1 MIKIILGLGSGLV
14 LVRQI
19 SGISYLIIAQDLA
32 LVLGWLVLLLV
43 AMSLFL
49 GLLGGWFL
57 ANKEALSLLELKKKD
72 RVLIFSPHPDDE
84 TLAMGGLINEL
95 LKRRIPFKI
104 IWITCGDGNPSLF
117 WRDKKFKY
125 SPAKFIQTA
134 KERRQEAI
142 RAMATLGVKRGRL
155 LFWGYPDGFLLK
167 MWNYPQKLVTS
178 KTTRLNY
185 SLCFSKNGRYREYRG
200 KNLVTDIK
208 EVLKIF
214 SPTIVFAP
222 HFQDTNPDHRA
233 VSFFVQKAIK
243 ESNWQGRV
251 YQYLI
256 HFKWLGLFRLYP
268 SNYGYREK
276 FLYPPRMLAKKGKWF
291 VFWLHPEQ
299 LKKKKAA
306 LETYKSQLI
315 VPSLKLLFRSFLAQ
329 NEIFEEVDYSSSSR
343 R

>member
-14 LVRQI
+14 LVHKI
-19 SGISYLIIAQDLA
+19 SEVSYLIIAQDLA
-32 LVLGWLVLLLV
+32 FILGWLVLFLIVIFLL
-43 AMSLFL
+43 L

-57 ANKEALSLLELKKKD
+57 ANKGMLSLLKIKRKD

-95 LKRRIPFKI
+95 AKRQIPFKI
-104 IWITCGDGNPSLF
+104 VWIACGDGNPSLF
-117 WRDKKFKY
+117 WRDKKLKY
-125 SPAKFIQTA
+125 SPAKFMETA
-134 KERRQEAI
+134 QERRQEAI
-142 RAMATLGVKRGRL
+142 KAMSKLRVGKGRL
-155 LFWGYPDGFLLK
+155 LFWGYPDGLLLK
-167 MWNYPQKLVTS
+167 MWNYPQKLITS
-178 KTTRLNY
+178 KTMQLNH
-185 SLCFSKNGRYREYRG
+185 SLYFSKNGRHREYRG
-200 KNLVTDIK
+200 ENLVADI
-208 EVLKIF
+208 EEILMVF
-214 SPTIVFAP
+214 SPTVIFAP

-233 VSFFVQKAIK
+233 VSFFVREAIK
-243 ESNWQGRV
+243 RSHWRGKV

-256 HFKWLGLFRLYP
+256 HFKWRGLFRLYP
-268 SNYGYREK
+268 LNYGHKEK
-276 FLYPPRMLAKKGKWF
+276 FLYPPRRLAKGRWF
-291 VFWLHPEQ
+291 VFWLRPEQ